1 MPADD
6 GGEAFDLVDPATG
19 ARTGATAPRALCH
32 STGLWHASAYVF
44 VTDAA
49 GRHLLQRRAATKDV
63 APGRWDMAAAE
74 HVASGE
80 AVADAAVRGLREELG
95 VCVSAAVLGP
105 PRGAPRRAELRQ
117 GVVWDR
123 EVVSTFWLRGWEGG
137 VEADGSEVAA
147 TRWAERAALKAELAA
162 TPEAFTP
169 WLLDE
174 LALRPEL
181 VAEEAGGG

>member
-1 MPADD
+1 MGGLVVLVH
-6 GGEAFDLVDPATG
+6 GGEKNFVAEDDRGGGTG
-19 ARTGATAPRALCH
+19 PGHGCGPKHAGFLGKLAGQALFGGG
-32 STGLWHASAYVF
+32 SVEK
-44 VTDAA
+44 
-49 GRHLLQRRAATKDV
+49 RAA
-63 APGRWDMAAAE
+63 P
-74 HVASGE
+74 
-80 AVADAAVRGLREELG
+80 LRPVLGEELG
-95 VCVSAAVLGP
+95 VAVDAAARGPPLGP
-105 PRGAPRRAELRQ
+105 PRRAELRQ
-117 GVVWDR
+117 GPVWDR